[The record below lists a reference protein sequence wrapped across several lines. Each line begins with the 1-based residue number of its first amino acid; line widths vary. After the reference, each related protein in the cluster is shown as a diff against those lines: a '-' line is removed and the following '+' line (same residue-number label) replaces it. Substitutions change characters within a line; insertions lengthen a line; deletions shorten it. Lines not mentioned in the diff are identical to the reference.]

1 MSKIWWGNDY
11 RAMLADCEKRLEA
24 SLAECARLRDENEKL
39 RQRVRPPVLM
49 IGMGGKDDGGA
60 GDVSYVMSD
69 GGW

>member
-11 RAMLADCEKRLEA
+11 KAMLADCEKRLEA

-39 RQRVRPPVLM
+39 RQHVRPPVLM
-49 IGMGGKDDGGA
+49 VGDDDA
-60 GDVSYVMSD
+60 GEFKYMQSG